1 MRVSKKIVFLAAVG
15 LLFVFNFSFI
25 TDFSSAADMGSC
37 KYEVEGESYCE
48 PSVQKELC
56 DDFSGTWEASGK
68 CPAAPETGSSESGSG
83 GSTGETVE
91 LENPLTVEA
100 DPSAI
105 IGLIIKSLLG
115 VVGGLALVM
124 TVYGGFQWLTS
135 AGSPEKVKSGSMT
148 MLWSII
154 GLIVVLSSYLLVD
167 TFLQYLAGTAK

>member
-1 MRVSKKIVFLAAVG
+1 MRLFNKVAFSVAAG
-15 LLFVFNFSFI
+15 LLFIFNFLFFI
-25 TDFSSAADMGSC
+25 DFVKAEDMGSC
-37 KYEVEGESYCE
+37 QYVVEGESFCE
-48 PSVQKELC
+48 ASVQKDVC
-56 DDFSGTWEASGK
+56 DTFSGAWEASGK
-68 CPAAPETGSSESGSG
+68 CPAAPETGSSPSGS

-91 LENPLTVEA
+91 LENPFSVEA

-135 AGSPEKVKSGSMT
+135 AGNPEKVKSGSMT

-154 GLIVVLSSYLLVD
+154 GLVVVLSSYLLVD